1 MTNITRTFNG
11 TPIGQRDDGY
21 LNATAMCKANGKE
34 WKHYNENAGT
44 ADFIA
49 ELSRSVGIP
58 ADLLV
63 ATVTTGPNAGR
74 GTWVHPQVAYHLA
87 QWCSPAFAVQVTEWI
102 HDIRTKGYAAL
113 PGADIAATVAGI
125 VAPLIARMES
135 TDHQVATLS
144 QQVQDLIVTADNRN
158 SAVAGVTVLELLD
171 AAGAVQK
178 GRRSLGGKIR
188 HELLE
193 IAAAQTPPLALSRH
207 SHSNVWIFPVEFAQ
221 AYMRRRGRLLVE
233 LHNSEL
239 EGGETL
245 TLPLLGLGRRGR
257 KG

>member
-34 WKHYNENAGT
+34 WSNYRQNDTTSEFLEAL
-44 ADFIA
+44 
-49 ELSRSVGIP
+49 ESSLGIP
-58 ADLLV
+58 RGLLV
-63 ATVTTGPNAGR
+63 VSVTKGPNEGR
-74 GTWVHPQVAYHLA
+74 GTWVHPQAAYHLA

-113 PGADIAATVAGI
+113 PGADIATVAGI

-135 TDHQVATLS
+135 TDRQVATLS

-178 GRRSLGGKIR
+178 GRRSLGGKVR

-193 IAAAQTPPLALSRH
+193 LAAAQTPPVTLRRR
-207 SHSNVWIFPVEFAQ
+207 SHTNVWLFPVEFAQ

-233 LHNSEL
+233 LHNSEQ
-239 EGGETL
+239 EGGGTL
-245 TLPLLGLGRRGR
+245 TLPLGLGRRGR